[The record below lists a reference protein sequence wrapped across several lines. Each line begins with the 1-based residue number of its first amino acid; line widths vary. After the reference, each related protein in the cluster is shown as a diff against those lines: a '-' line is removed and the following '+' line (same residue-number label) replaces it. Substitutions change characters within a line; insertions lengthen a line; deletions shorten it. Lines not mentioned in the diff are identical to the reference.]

1 MEHWYALHVRSNTE
15 RQVVD
20 KLHAGDVG
28 AFYAHVQRRS
38 LDGRRTIEEKFFP
51 GYVFVHFDLKD
62 RLKALS
68 IPQVVA
74 ILGAGPG
81 MEAIPDEEIFAVQQ
95 LVTAPRTNPRS
106 HAYVATGDRVLVEAG
121 PLRGL
126 EGYVLYEHGATRVVV
141 SVTMLHRSIS
151 AEVDREALR
160 VVGRIA
166 VAA

>member
-1 MEHWYALHVRSNTE
+1 MELWYALHVRPNTE

-20 KLHAGDVG
+20 KLHLAGVK
-28 AFYAHVQRRS
+28 AFYAHAERKS
-38 LDGRRTIEEKFFP
+38 LDNRRTIDEKFFP
-51 GYVFVHFDLKD
+51 GYTFVRFDLVD

-68 IPQVVA
+68 IPQVVS

-81 MEAIPDEEIFAVQQ
+81 LEAIPDEEIFAVQQ
-95 LVTAPRTNPRS
+95 LMAAPRTNLRS
-106 HAYVATGDRVLVEAG
+106 CQYIAAGDRVLVEDG

-126 EGYVLYEHGATRVVV
+126 KGYVVYERGSARVVV
-141 SVTMLHRSIS
+141 NVTMLQRSIS

-160 VVGRIA
+160 LVGRAA